1 MNLQRNTDGINE
13 CRGKIQGD
21 YAIYFPK
28 DSLLAEKI
36 VQEAHIQIIHGGVS
50 LTMAEVRKNYWIPKL
65 QGLAKKIKS
74 NCFGCKRF
82 RITAF
87 ANPPPG
93 TLPLDQT
100 VGNRAFQVI
109 GGLCWSS
116 VL

>member
-13 CRGKIQGD
+13 SRGKIQG
-21 YAIYFPK
+21 YYTIYIPK

-65 QGLAKKIKS
+65 QALAKKIKS
-74 NCFGCKRF
+74 NCFDCKRF
-82 RITAF
+82 RITPF
-87 ANPPPG
+87 TNPPLG
-93 TLPLDQT
+93 TLPLDRT

-109 GGLCWSS
+109 GGLCWST